1 MLKLKR
7 RLVCSF
13 CRKPAAAVAQ
23 LIGGPGV
30 HICNACVDLCNR
42 ILAGKPTPGFAGW
55 EALGDGELLA
65 SLGYSQAAADGA
77 RDVLQRQVDILRRR
91 DISWAAIGAALDISR
106 QAAWERFS

>member
-23 LIGGPGV
+23 LIDGPGV
-30 HICNACVDLCNR
+30 HICDACVDLCNR
-42 ILAGKPTPGFAGW
+42 VLAGKPTPGVGGW
-55 EALGDGELLA
+55 GAPGDGAQLA
-65 SLGYSQAAADGA
+65 SLGYSQAAADAA

-91 DISWAAIGAALDISR
+91 DISWAAIGAALDI
-106 QAAWERFS
+106 